1 MAKCP
6 KCGVEVECGAKF
18 CMECGEAIPQTKECP
33 KCHAVWPLNAKFC
46 QECGYNF
53 NAVAAGSGGAGVPLM
68 GDKNVIAGDVNNSV
82 SMSNSNNTT
91 NNTVNNTTNNTT
103 NNVSNTTHNVSN
115 VTNNTQVTHNNTIL
129 QQETE
134 MDRAAKQAQIDKL
147 RLEKERQ
154 AQEAA
159 LEQEAQRL
167 KIEQLRLEKEQQERE
182 LARKNE
188 IEAERLKVEKLRQ
201 AAELEKE
208 KLRMESARES
218 IESPFSKKTFRKIG
232 LWGGF
237 FGLQY
242 AYVRR
247 WILFGASLACMAG
260 MMAFGKHSAPDAANS
275 AEKRAE
281 PESVKAE
288 KSIQSSTRRENES
301 SDKMDPVTMIFG
313 LPLIILW
320 FGGTFFIT
328 TDAKGRRLV

>member
-6 KCGVEVECGAKF
+6 KCGAEVENGGKF

-53 NAVAAGSGGAGVPLM
+53 NAGAVGSGGAGGPLM

-91 NNTVNNTTNNTT
+91 NNTVNNTTNN
-103 NNVSNTTHNVSN
+103 VSNTTHNVNN

-134 MDRAAKQAQIDKL
+134 MDRETKRAQIEKL

-154 AQEAA
+154 AKEAA
-159 LEQEAQRL
+159 LEQVAQRL

-218 IESPFSKKTFRKIG
+218 VESPFSKKTFRKLG

-237 FGLQY
+237 LGLQY

-247 WILFGASLACMAG
+247 WILFGVSLACMAG
-260 MMAFGKHSAPDAANS
+260 MMVFGKHSAPDATNN
-275 AEKRAE
+275 AEKGAE
-281 PESVKAE
+281 PIKVE
-288 KSIQSSTRRENES
+288 KSIQGSTGRENES
-301 SDKMDPVTMIFG
+301 SDKMDPITMIFG